1 MKFCDQERVSGQ
13 DNKKT
18 TKTDQQSV
26 SGQGDSG
33 GPLTVVDS
41 DERHTLVGLVSRKLF
56 ENQCNEVGVGVRKKV
71 FLNYYFP
78 FPVSTRDLHERGQ
91 PH

>member
-1 MKFCDQERVSGQ
+1 MI
-13 DNKKT
+13 KT
-18 TKTDQQSV
+18 TKKAQQRV

-33 GPLTVVDS
+33 EPLTVVDS

-56 ENQCNEVGVGVRKKV
+56 EIQCNEVGIALRRKV

-78 FPVSTRDLHERGQ
+78 FPVSARDLHQRGQ

>member
-1 MKFCDQERVSGQ
+1 MKFCDQQR
-13 DNKKT
+13 
-18 TKTDQQSV
+18 V

-56 ENQCNEVGVGVRKKV
+56 ENQCNKVGSGVSNKV
-71 FLNYYFP
+71 FL
-78 FPVSTRDLHERGQ
+78 
-91 PH
+91 

>member
-1 MKFCDQERVSGQ
+1 MI
-13 DNKKT
+13 KT
-18 TKTDQQSV
+18 TKKDQQRV

-56 ENQCNEVGVGVRKKV
+56 ENQCNEVGIGVRNKV
-71 FLNYYFP
+71 FLCIYFL
-78 FPVSTRDLHERGQ
+78 FPVSARDLHQGCQ